1 MNRGA
6 RAPGGF
12 LRGIL
17 DELRPRAGDL
27 GRLAVLLATCL
38 LCAAL
43 LVDWRGADDG
53 SVVPGAVAPRT
64 VRAPFAFTYPDQ
76 LGWQEARDR
85 AEADALPV
93 WTLSTDA
100 GDAVADRVARS
111 FAVGRGGGDAAAV
124 GAALGAHLPDDVVAG
139 LDAGGWSS
147 ADESLV
153 TDVLRRLFEQPIVAD
168 PAVLPAGRLVVV
180 PVGPTGAGQAVET
193 DASAVLDLPAAR
205 RWISMALLESAGGD
219 RDAVAAL
226 GRALVAGNLA
236 PDAERTDALRRA
248 AATRVPLQLVTA
260 PRGATLFRQGDVLTP
275 AQVQAWQALQETR
288 GQHMPALDALF
299 VGLFLL
305 LLYAS
310 LYQFGSAWL
319 TGFHTTTRDV
329 TAAGAL
335 LVLVSAMARLV
346 VASSEEVAAF
356 VGHETQATS
365 VWFAVPVA
373 GAVMLVRLLL
383 GTAWTVVFSV
393 AAAVCCG
400 LVMELQALPVV
411 FFLIVGVASGSLVEG
426 TRERASVVR
435 AGFSVGLVGAA
446 AALVV
451 HFVQLFVVDGDASLA
466 ATIRPVWSTAFA
478 FAGGIASSFLVLG
491 LMPVFESA
499 GFVTDYRLMELANL
513 NHPLLRQLM
522 LRAPGTYHHSV
533 LVGTLAEAAC
543 EAIGANALEAKVA
556 AYFHDIGKS
565 LKPLYFVENQHGV
578 NRHASL
584 DPTRSAQII
593 ISHVTDGGR
602 MAREHNLPQPI
613 IDNIY
618 MHHGTG
624 LLAYFLAEARTRAR
638 PGEPVD
644 ESLFRYPGPKPNNRE
659 AGVLMLADKVE
670 AATRTIRHPTEH
682 NIRAMIHRIINS
694 TIADG
699 QFDHC
704 PLTFREI
711 SVTADVFVKVLL
723 GIYHQRIEYSATA
736 DLSRAPEGA
745 PEPVITLEV
754 PALADLGDRD
764 PSTDAVDYESIEHLP
779 RGEG

>member
-1 MNRGA
+1 MSA
-6 RAPGGF
+6 RAPVGRI
-12 LRGIL
+12 RGLL
-17 DELRPRAGDL
+17 DELGPRGGDL
-27 GRLAVLLATCL
+27 GRLGILLVTCL
-38 LCAAL
+38 LCAIL
-43 LVDWRGADDG
+43 LVDWRGTADG
-53 SVVPGAVAPRT
+53 GLTPGAVAPRT

-76 LGWQEARDR
+76 IGWQDARDR

-93 WTLSTDA
+93 WIRRTDHA
-100 GDAVADRVARS
+100 DRLVDRVAQA

-124 GAALGAHLPDDVVAG
+124 GAALGAHLPDDVVAA
-139 LDAGGWSS
+139 LTVGGWSS
-147 ADESLV
+147 ADETLAG
-153 TDVLRRLFEQPIVAD
+153 DLLRRLLEQPIVAD
-168 PAVLPAGRLVVV
+168 PTALPSGRIQVV
-180 PVGPTGAGQAVET
+180 PVGPAGAGPGVET
-193 DASAVLDLPAAR
+193 DASAVLDLPGAR
-205 RWISMALLESAGGD
+205 RWISMALLESAGGS
-219 RDAVAAL
+219 RDTVAAL
-226 GRALVAGNLA
+226 CRALVEGNLA
-236 PDAERTDALRRA
+236 ADAERTDALRRA

-260 PRGATLFRQGDVLTP
+260 PRGATLLRQGDVLTP
-275 AQVQAWQALQETR
+275 AQIQAWRALQDTR
-288 GQHMPALDALF
+288 GQHLPALDALF

-305 LLYAS
+305 LLYTS

-356 VGHETQATS
+356 VGHEAQATS

-400 LVMELQALPVV
+400 LVMEMQALPVV
-411 FFLIVGVASGSLVEG
+411 FFLIVGVAAGSLVEG

-451 HFVQLFVVDGDASLA
+451 LFVQLFVVDGDASLA
-466 ATIRPVWSTAFA
+466 ATIRPVWSTGFA
-478 FAGGIASSFLVLG
+478 FIGGISSSFLVLG
-491 LMPVFESA
+491 LIPIFEGA

-565 LKPLYFVENQHGV
+565 LKPLYFVENQNGV

-602 MAREHNLPQPI
+602 MAREHKLPQPI
-613 IDNIY
+613 VDNIW

-624 LLAYFLAEARTRAR
+624 LLAYFLEEARRTAR

-644 ESLFRYPGPKPNNRE
+644 EALFRYPGPKPSNRE

-682 NIRAMIHRIINS
+682 NIRSMIHRIINS

-699 QFDHC
+699 QFDRC

-723 GIYHQRIEYSATA
+723 GIHHQRIEYSATA
-736 DLSRAPEGA
+736 DLSRAPGGA

-754 PALADLGDRD
+754 PELVDLGERD

-779 RGEG
+779 RTGE